1 MKKLFLL
8 ILISQISFTVLGQH
22 SSINQ
27 EHSVIEIN
35 GFAIK
40 KIIPNEIYITLTINE
55 YYQGRKLISISQ
67 QEKQLLDSLQ
77 KYNIP
82 KSSIKTYNAN
92 AKYTQVKLLKK
103 GTVSTAKYSILGKN
117 AKDVQN
123 IFSIFKS
130 MKIKTAYIEKVDH
143 SELESFKKE
152 VRIQAIKDAKE
163 KARYLLEAIDQ
174 EIGNPLL
181 IKETYTGN
189 NNVTIKGSRPDAT
202 DYYIDGIAVS
212 QYVVPSLDDQEI
224 EFKKIEVQSNIF
236 IKFKIK

>member
-1 MKKLFLL
+1 MKKLLL
-8 ILISQISFTVLGQH
+8 IILISQISISLFSQQN
-22 SSINQ
+22 SIEQ
-27 EHSVIEIN
+27 EHSVIEVN

-40 KIIPNEIYITLTINE
+40 EIIPNEIYITLTIHE

-77 KYNIP
+77 KYSIP
-82 KSSIKTYNAN
+82 KSSIKTYNAD
-92 AKYTQVKLLKK
+92 AKYTKVKLLKK

-130 MKIKTAYIEKVDH
+130 MKIKTAFIEKVDH
-143 SELESFKKE
+143 SELESFKKD
-152 VRIQAIKDAKE
+152 VRIKAIKDAKE
-163 KARYLLEAIDQ
+163 KAQYLLEAIDQ
-174 EIGNPLL
+174 KIDAPLL
-181 IKETYTGN
+181 IKETYIGN
-189 NNVTIKGSRPDAT
+189 NHVTMRGSRADAT
-202 DYYIDGIAVS
+202 DYYLDGIRVS
-212 QYVVPSLDDQEI
+212 QYVVPNLDDQEI